1 MDFTIFHI
9 TQSNPMSKSAFIFL
23 VFLFFITHSIWG
35 QIYSVGHIQQNFT
48 DPARSNRSIPVEIY
62 YPANT
67 SGDNVPIASGSF
79 PVLVFGHGFLMT
91 YDAYNVV
98 WNLVVQEGFI
108 MVFPKTEGS
117 ISPSHTDFG
126 MDLAFVV
133 GAMKSEGLNA
143 SSPFYNSISQQS
155 AVMGHSMGGGS
166 AFLAVQYDP
175 SITAL
180 ATLAAAVTNPSSVTA
195 ATNITIP
202 SLTISGVNDCIAPPA
217 DHQLP
222 MYNALNSGCKSYV
235 SILGASHCQFA
246 GTSFTCSIGEATCSP
261 GPAISPNQQQVTA
274 AVYLL
279 NFLKFYLKDDCTA
292 GEEFQT
298 MISNAISIDGEQ
310 NCALSCTTTGQTI
323 HLVNPKITI
332 QPNPINLNFKLKSV
346 RELKNASCVI
356 LNSVGQRVKL
366 ISGIQGNTVELSKG
380 DLNPGLYFI
389 QIQENNHI
397 LGMEKV
403 IFLNE

>member
-1 MDFTIFHI
+1 MKTLLSGIL
-9 TQSNPMSKSAFIFL
+9 FL
-23 VFLFFITHSIWG
+23 LSFSINA
-35 QIYSVGHIQQNFT
+35 QVYSVGHRQLSFT
-48 DPARSNRSIPVEIY
+48 DPSRSNRSIPAEIY
-62 YPANT
+62 YPSNT
-67 SGDNVPIASGSF
+67 DGDNVPIAAGSF

-98 WNLVVQEGFI
+98 WNAIVPEGFI
-108 MVFPKTEGS
+108 LVFPKTEGS

-126 MDLAFVV
+126 KDLAFVV

-143 SSPFYNSISQQS
+143 SSTFYNSISQQS

-195 ATNITIP
+195 ASGITIP
-202 SLTISGVNDCIAPPA
+202 SLTISGANDCIAPPT

-222 MYNALNSGCKSYV
+222 MYAALNSGCKSYV

-261 GPAISPNQQQVTA
+261 GPAIAPNQQQLTA
-274 AVYLL
+274 AVYLI
-279 NFLKFYLKDDCTA
+279 NFLKFYLKDDCAA

-298 MISNAISIDGEQ
+298 MITTAISIDGDQ
-310 NCALSCTTTGQTI
+310 NCALVCSSI
-323 HLVNPKITI
+323 LDKNKSDVNNITLF
-332 QPNPINLNFKLKSV
+332 PNPAQDELCIIAEKRWSNL
-346 RELKNASCVI
+346 
-356 LNSVGQRVKL
+356 
-366 ISGIQGNTVELSKG
+366 TVELL
-380 DLNPGLYFI
+380 DLYGNKQ
-389 QIQENNHI
+389 QI
-397 LGMEKV
+397 LFLDSGMNYKIPISNLANGVYV
-403 IFLNE
+403 IRLSDSNLATITRRIIIAR